1 MSDVDPFRALFENT
15 TYGPRFGRRTAVAC
29 FVAGIGLLTFA
40 DAAWA
45 HAIGVL
51 CLLGFIVAAFLAIVP
66 GALANPATTPP
77 ADAPAAFSP
86 ARNRHPGDRGSGGPR

>member
-1 MSDVDPFRALFENT
+1 MSHSGLGT
-15 TYGPRFGRRTAVAC
+15 RTAVAC

-51 CLLGFIVAAFLAIVP
+51 CLLGFLVAAFLAIVP
-66 GALANPATTPP
+66 GALADPATNPL
-77 ADAPAAFSP
+77 ADTTARFSP
-86 ARNRHPGDRGSGGPR
+86 ARTRHPGDRGSEGTR

>member
-1 MSDVDPFRALFENT
+1 MF
-15 TYGPRFGRRTAVAC
+15 GPRLGTRTALAC

-51 CLLGFIVAAFLAIVP
+51 CLLGFIVAAFLTIVP
-66 GALANPATTPP
+66 GALANPATNPLAGAT
-77 ADAPAAFSP
+77 ARFSP
-86 ARNRHPGDRGSGGPR
+86 AGNRHPGDRGSEGPR